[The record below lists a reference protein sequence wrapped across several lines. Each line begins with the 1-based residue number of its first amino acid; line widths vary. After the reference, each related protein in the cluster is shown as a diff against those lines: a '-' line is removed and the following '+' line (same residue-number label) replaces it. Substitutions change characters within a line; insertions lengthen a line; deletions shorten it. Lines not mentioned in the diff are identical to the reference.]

1 MEEGYSA
8 HNYDEQEHYRQQIE
22 IMYRGYGKHY
32 TDIVRSMSDKLFN
45 WAFTLNTGGLA
56 VSITFMSAT
65 IKWDAA
71 SWQTL
76 ISFFILIFI
85 FSLGIAGIVLAAKLE
100 HSRFHQKGRKLD
112 FYMDELN
119 AGKISTSEFIEKLP
133 PKTPCLD
140 FFVPWLENASYCIF
154 FLGIISAL
162 GIIILKMQ

>member
-1 MEEGYSA
+1 MD
-8 HNYDEQEHYRQQIE
+8 HPTHHDDEQEHNRQQIE

-85 FSLGIAGIVLAAKLE
+85 FSLGIGCIVLAAKLE
-100 HSRFHQKGRKLD
+100 HSRFNQKGLKLD
-112 FYMDELN
+112 SYMDEFN
-119 AGKISTSEFIEKLP
+119 AGKISMPEFINKLP
-133 PKTPCLD
+133 PKIPCLD
-140 FFVPWLENASYCIF
+140 FFVSKIENGSYYIF
-154 FLGIISAL
+154 FLGIVSAL
-162 GIIILKMQ
+162 VIIGLKMNK